1 MRKVFISYA
10 RANKPAVDELVE
22 HLRELGCDTWVDS
35 ALYGGQDWWQ
45 EILRRIADCDVFIPI
60 ISHDALNSVACA
72 REFDWAEALAKPV
85 LPVAIEPPSVAL
97 PTRFSRRQ
105 FIDYSKSAE
114 RDRAARRLGGGLMSL
129 PPAPPLPRPAPPRPA
144 APLSYLA
151 DLVDMVS
158 RAKPLHPEEQRQI
171 LVRLKPA
178 LRSLDPEERRGGL
191 AVLDR
196 FGSRADLASDIDRSI
211 AALKQHNDDANR
223 IPQAPPP
230 PRVRPTESQRPV
242 LPIPPRPQSVR
253 AAPAPD
259 PMPKRATQGRPEQS
273 SKSGPLYSN
282 LGAPGRLLLLA
293 ALSGYIPPLVAM
305 STSYE
310 YPIQVWWLQTLSRIL
325 LGPCLLHSGGQ
336 GGDVEEHHGGVQ
348 RLADVARRGRLLDQ
362 RRRHHQTPRDARSRR
377 SRRRAQ
383 RLPSRLRL
391 PIAAGPD
398 GTGSGALRHRRDPC
412 QTGSMG
418 GGVDA
423 LGPVR
428 SRRSHP
434 VVPREGRP
442 VVGSGRGRRSVP
454 AELNPARGRHA
465 DAAGCAPEASE
476 RPLRPLRPGVA

>member
-1 MRKVFISYA
+1 VRKVFISYA
-10 RANKPAVDELVE
+10 RANKSAVDELVE

-105 FIDYSKSAE
+105 FIDYSKPAE

-144 APLSYLA
+144 APLSYLT

-158 RAKPLHPEEQRQI
+158 RAAPLHPEQQRQI

-230 PRVRPTESQRPV
+230 PRGRPTESQRPV

-253 AAPAPD
+253 AAPASD
-259 PMPKRATQGRPEQS
+259 PMPKRATQARPEQS

-325 LGPCLLHSGGQ
+325 LALAFCILAAKAATSKNTKAAFSGWLMLPVVIAYSINDVVTIRHLVTHGAGGPDDVLNDFLRVYVYPSLLGLTALVAVLFGTAVIRVKPAAWAAALTLW
-336 GGDVEEHHGGVQ
+336 GLCGVVEAILSYLAKVDPSSAPV
-348 RLADVARRGRLLDQ
+348 ADVVLFLQNSILLAAGMLM
-362 RRRHHQTPRDARSRR
+362 PRAGARSQ
-377 SRRRAQ
+377 RAT
-383 RLPSRLRL
+383 
-391 PIAAGPD
+391 A
-398 GTGSGALRHRRDPC
+398 
-412 QTGSMG
+412 
-418 GGVDA
+418 
-423 LGPVR
+423 
-428 SRRSHP
+428 
-434 VVPREGRP
+434 
-442 VVGSGRGRRSVP
+442 
-454 AELNPARGRHA
+454 
-465 DAAGCAPEASE
+465 
-476 RPLRPLRPGVA
+476 

>member
-1 MRKVFISYA
+1 VRKVFISYA
-10 RANKPAVDELVE
+10 RANKSAVDELVE
-22 HLRELGCDTWVDS
+22 HLRELGCETWVDS

-144 APLSYLA
+144 APLSYLT

-230 PRVRPTESQRPV
+230 PRVRPTESHRPV
-242 LPIPPRPQSVR
+242 QPIPPRPQFVR
-253 AAPAPD
+253 TAAAD
-259 PMPKRATQGRPEQS
+259 PTTKRATQGRPQQS

-282 LGAPGRLLLLA
+282 LGAPGWLLLLA
-293 ALSGYIPPLVAM
+293 ALSGVIPPLVAIG
-305 STSYE
+305 TSYGH
-310 YPIQVWWLQTLSRIL
+310 YPIQVWWLQTSSRIL
-325 LGPCLLHSGGQ
+325 LGLAFCILAARAATSKNDMAAFSGWLMLPVVAAYTIN
-336 GGDVEEHHGGVQ
+336 DVVTI
-348 RLADVARRGRLLDQ
+348 
-362 RRRHHQTPRDARSRR
+362 RHLVTYGEG
-377 SRRRAQ
+377 
-383 RLPSRLRL
+383 
-391 PIAAGPD
+391 GPD
-398 GTGSGALRHRRDPC
+398 DVLNDVLRVYVYPSLLGLTALVAVLFGTAVIRVKPAAWAAAVTLWGVCGVVEAILSYLAKVDGSA
-412 QTGSMG
+412 
-418 GGVDA
+418 A
-423 LGPVR
+423 PVADY
-428 SRRSHP
+428 
-434 VVPREGRP
+434 VLILQNAILFAAAVLMPR
-442 VVGSGRGRRSVP
+442 
-454 AELNPARGRHA
+454 
-465 DAAGCAPEASE
+465 AAPRNQRATA
-476 RPLRPLRPGVA
+476 